1 MIKALIFDCDGVL
14 VDTERDGHR
23 VGFNRAFA
31 EHGIDAEWSV
41 ELYARLLL
49 VAGGK
54 ERMRAYFDE
63 FGWPE
68 GVEGDD
74 ARDSLI
80 AELHKTKTEITSRL
94 VGEGALQLRP
104 GVARIVDEALNSGV
118 RLGVCTTSNP
128 KFIDAVLDLYFLQ
141 CSLAMNCVDLARS
154 VQFLSRSGYCGVS
167 GKRVVS
173 KQLST
178 RINSLMMTAGTY
190 DAAGDFAYYVG
201 LPAKSGVGGGI
212 VAVVPHVMSLCAWY
226 PGLDEKGNSL
236 LGGYALHRFTQMTGL
251 SVF

>member
-1 MIKALIFDCDGVL
+1 MIEALIFDCDGVL

-31 EHGIDAEWSV
+31 EHGIDADWSV
-41 ELYARLLL
+41 ELYGRLLL

-74 ARDSLI
+74 AKDALI
-80 AELHKTKTEITSRL
+80 ADLHKTKTEITSSL

-104 GVARIVDEALNSGV
+104 GVARIVDEALDAGV

-128 KFIDAVLDLYFLQ
+128 KFIDAVLDLLGPERKAGFEFVH
-141 CSLAMNCVDLARS
+141 AGD
-154 VQFLSRSGYCGVS
+154 
-167 GKRVVS
+167 VVS
-173 KQLST
+173 KKKPDPEIYELAKRT
-178 RINSLMMTAGTY
+178 L
-190 DAAGDFAYYVG
+190 G
-201 LPAKSGVGGGI
+201 LPPHKCVVIEDSRNGLLAAKGAGLPCLITTSTYTVDEDFTE
-212 VAVVPHVMSLCAWY
+212 ADRVVPELGDEPHVNITLA
-226 PGLDEKGNSL
+226 D
-236 LGGYALHRFTQMTGL
+236 L
-251 SVF
+251 SELAAEHAPA

>member
-1 MIKALIFDCDGVL
+1 MIEALIFDCDGVL

-23 VGFNRAFA
+23 VGFNRAFV

-41 ELYARLLL
+41 ELYGRLLL

-74 ARDSLI
+74 ARDALI
-80 AELHKTKTEITSRL
+80 RDLHKTKTEITSRL

-104 GVARIVDEALNSGV
+104 GVARIVDEALDAGV

-128 KFIDAVLDLYFLQ
+128 KFIDAVLDLLGPERKAGFEFVH
-141 CSLAMNCVDLARS
+141 AGD
-154 VQFLSRSGYCGVS
+154 
-167 GKRVVS
+167 VVS
-173 KQLST
+173 KKKPDPEIYELAKRT
-178 RINSLMMTAGTY
+178 L
-190 DAAGDFAYYVG
+190 G
-201 LPAKSGVGGGI
+201 LPPHKCVVIEDSRNGLLAAKGAGLPCLITTSTYTVDEDFTE
-212 VAVVPHVMSLCAWY
+212 ADRVVPELGDEPHVNITLA
-226 PGLDEKGNSL
+226 D
-236 LGGYALHRFTQMTGL
+236 L
-251 SVF
+251 SELAAEHAPA